1 MSLWP
6 STLTLQGSTYNTLPY
21 SDWLDNESVLLSLAD
36 HFENS
41 QNKLKFQW
49 ENIHDWKSPILHQ
62 KNP

>member
-6 STLTLQGSTYNTLPY
+6 SALTLQGSTYNTLPN

-41 QNKLKFQW
+41 QNKLKFRW
-49 ENIHDWKSPILHQ
+49 ENVHSMTESR
-62 KNP
+62 